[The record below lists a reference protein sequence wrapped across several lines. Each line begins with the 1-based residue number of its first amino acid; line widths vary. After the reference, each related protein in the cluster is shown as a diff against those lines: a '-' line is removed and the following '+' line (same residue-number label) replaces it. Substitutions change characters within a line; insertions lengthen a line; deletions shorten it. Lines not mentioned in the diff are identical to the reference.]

1 MLPLRFLAIKVGG
14 FELTAFRLILVLCVF
29 LFLLKLIR
37 LERYREVFSVVIN
50 NSVFKLIALFV
61 LFITFSMFYTIIT
74 CEDSFTVKRS
84 VYTYFSW
91 TTYFFIFPIV
101 ALTEMIY
108 SKNALTIFSRVSHI
122 WFALVL
128 FGLVQVFLHQIGITF
143 SYESL
148 FEYSPNS
155 ISSIFGFPIL
165 RASSLFGEPRNMAAI
180 IIPVFYLRAF
190 FNKKDT
196 LTGYDYMLILLIGIL
211 TGSSTFF
218 VFIISFLLF
227 YIFLFYDKKASYNW
241 RKIIL
246 IVFVIFLIP
255 FFVDFIEYISPRTS
269 DLIEEA
275 MAGKFDPY
283 SRLFMSASDWLWLP
297 YIHDIFMMKT
307 STINAL
313 FGNGLGSFNLVVD
326 EYFTRF
332 FGFSVLKYNIVQG
345 THFLLFHILLEVG
358 VIGAILFFYIFNK
371 VYSLIHTVTMK
382 DTAKDSVLKLVVATM
397 FISSLISASFFFV
410 VTYMIVIYLYIRQN
424 TLKEEISAFV

>member
-1 MLPLRFLAIKVGG
+1 
-14 FELTAFRLILVLCVF
+14 
-29 LFLLKLIR
+29 
-37 LERYREVFSVVIN
+37 
-50 NSVFKLIALFV
+50 
-61 LFITFSMFYTIIT
+61 MFYTIIT

-91 TTYFFIFPIV
+91 ITYFFIFPVV

-148 FEYSPNS
+148 FEYSPNN
-155 ISSIFGFPIL
+155 ISSVFGFPIL

-190 FNKKDT
+190 FKKKDT

-211 TGSSTFF
+211 TGSRTFF
-218 VFIISFLLF
+218 VFVIALLLF
-227 YIFLFYDKKASYNW
+227 YLFVFSDRKGSFLNYRNKV
-241 RKIIL
+241 IL
-246 IVFVIFLIP
+246 IMFLIIAIP
-255 FFVDFIEYISPRTS
+255 IAVDFFGDISPRTLI
-269 DLIEEA
+269 LIENA
-275 MAGKFDPY
+275 IAGKFNPY
-283 SRLFMSASDWLWLP
+283 GHLFMSAADWLWIP
-297 YIHDIFMMKT
+297 YLYDIISFKM
-307 STINAL
+307 NLLDVL
-313 FGNGLGSFNLVVD
+313 FGNGLGSFNIVVD
-326 EYFTRF
+326 EYFIRIF
-332 FGFSVLKYNIVQG
+332 DFSVLKYNIVQG

-358 VIGAILFFYIFNK
+358 VIGVILFFYIFNK

-382 DTAKDSVLKLVVATM
+382 DTAKDSVLRLVVATM

-410 VTYMIVIYLYIRQN
+410 VTYMIVIYLYIRQDA
-424 TLKEEISAFV
+424 LKEEISAFV